1 MDMHTTTITSG
12 IFLLSAVVAPSRDR
26 DLSRPLSDCSG
37 RALCARART
46 SSRTEGSSKN
56 PCPNSSASGPVPA
69 TQAANARP
77 SSACAQW
84 DVRRTYLPPPK
95 RRDGG
100 SDASKHRDEGLVG
113 CAMHAYA
120 KVVPN
125 RDLVQHGLGAGCKM
139 VRAHPVRRSNLSQLD
154 DKNAGAA
161 HIKSAQKRSAELSR
175 EGPVNG
181 TGPAPWGSGR
191 ARGKR
196 CRACDKCGVC
206 GRPVTV
212 RGEHTWV

>member
-56 PCPNSSASGPVPA
+56 PCPKSSASGPVPA
-69 TQAANARP
+69 TQAANAHP
-77 SSACAQW
+77 SNACAQW

-125 RDLVQHGLGAGCKM
+125 RDLVQHGLKAVAEVLLMPHLRATRLDVTKSGAHVCEEKYVRITDPGPPSATYLMVLRGTQSLRLSCWPALHARPQVVASKM
-139 VRAHPVRRSNLSQLD
+139 Q
-154 DKNAGAA
+154 
-161 HIKSAQKRSAELSR
+161 
-175 EGPVNG
+175 
-181 TGPAPWGSGR
+181 PAPIESR
-191 ARGKR
+191 
-196 CRACDKCGVC
+196 
-206 GRPVTV
+206 
-212 RGEHTWV
+212 